1 MEKDAFS
8 HREKYVMNSEVKYQR
23 VRDQYKKD
31 PETKRQRR
39 LVHNRSWNEMSEN
52 AWCLQKRFR
61 K

>member
-39 LVHNRSWNEMSEN
+39 LVHNRS
-52 AWCLQKRFR
+52 
-61 K
+61 